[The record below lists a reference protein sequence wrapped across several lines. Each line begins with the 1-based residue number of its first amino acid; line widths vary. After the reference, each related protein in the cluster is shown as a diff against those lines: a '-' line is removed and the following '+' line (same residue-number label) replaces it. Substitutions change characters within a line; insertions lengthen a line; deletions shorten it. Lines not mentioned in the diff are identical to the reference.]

1 MDKPAPGSIRNI
13 SIHNVIA
20 RRAMLA
26 STITGIDAGR
36 VQNVT
41 IDDFNVTAVGGVAAR
56 DLNVPEVPAKYPDPD
71 LFGELPAMALY
82 GRHVDGLTL
91 RNFNVHSDEPDG
103 RPAVIL
109 DDVTRLQITGFDS
122 TNIPPHQPLLILQ
135 NVVGAMLYGNRASAG
150 DVFLSVLGSK
160 SAGISLRG
168 NDLRL
173 AREAFRQSSDVPREA
188 VSIEADGG
196 SSR

>member
-1 MDKPAPGSIRNI
+1 
-13 SIHNVIA
+13 
-20 RRAMLA
+20 
-26 STITGIDAGR
+26 
-36 VQNVT
+36 
-41 IDDFNVTAVGGVAAR
+41 
-56 DLNVPEVPAKYPDPD
+56 
-71 LFGELPAMALY
+71 
-82 GRHVDGLTL
+82 
-91 RNFNVHSDEPDG
+91 
-103 RPAVIL
+103 
-109 DDVTRLQITGFDS
+109 
-122 TNIPPHQPLLILQ
+122 
-135 NVVGAMLYGNRASAG
+135 MLYGNRASAG

>member
-1 MDKPAPGSIRNI
+1 
-13 SIHNVIA
+13 
-20 RRAMLA
+20 
-26 STITGIDAGR
+26 
-36 VQNVT
+36 
-41 IDDFNVTAVGGVAAR
+41 
-56 DLNVPEVPAKYPDPD
+56 
-71 LFGELPAMALY
+71 
-82 GRHVDGLTL
+82 
-91 RNFNVHSDEPDG
+91 VHSDEPDG